1 MPTINRLGGQSQ
13 EHRPLTP
20 YERGQ
25 IITHYP
31 TVGAI
36 EMAER
41 LHRTPESV
49 KYHWRMIREAGNPS
63 KQFPTISGQ
72 AQHIAA

>member
-1 MPTINRLGGQSQ
+1 MATINRFGGPIRQD
-13 EHRPLTP
+13 RPLTP

-25 IITHYP
+25 MITHYP
-31 TVGAI
+31 TVGPI

-49 KYHWRMIREAGNPS
+49 KQHWKRMRALLT
-63 KQFPTISGQ
+63 Q
-72 AQHIAA
+72 QHNAA

>member
-1 MPTINRLGGQSQ
+1 MPTLNRLGGQSQ

-25 IITHYP
+25 MLTHYP
-31 TVGAI
+31 TVGPI

-41 LHRTPESV
+41 LHRTVDSV
-49 KYHWRMIREAGNPS
+49 KYHWGMIRPRAENQTQS
-63 KQFPTISGQ
+63 RSDFLTV
-72 AQHIAA
+72 AA

>member
-1 MPTINRLGGQSQ
+1 MINRLGSPTQ

-25 IITHYP
+25 MITHYP
-31 TVGAI
+31 TVGPH

-41 LHRTPESV
+41 LKRSYASIR
-49 KYHWRMIREAGNPS
+49 YHWKVLLEEMRDQR
-63 KQFPTISGQ
+63 
-72 AQHIAA
+72 AAA